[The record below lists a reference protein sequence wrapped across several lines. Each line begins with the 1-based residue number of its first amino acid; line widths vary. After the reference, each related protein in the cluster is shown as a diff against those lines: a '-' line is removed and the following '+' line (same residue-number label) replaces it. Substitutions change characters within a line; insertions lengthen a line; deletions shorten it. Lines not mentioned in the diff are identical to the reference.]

1 MKDLKIKN
9 IVIGI
14 LLIVL
19 VICIILLILEKQKE
33 NKIASNNIKPSIDN
47 VIMKIKDG
55 TLTKTG
61 ATVIITDNNVNPYTY
76 GIWFRIDKKID
87 DEWQELEPIG
97 TDIGI
102 FTEVAYVVGKNKK
115 LELEQDWSK
124 YYGTLETGEYRL
136 VKQQYEDGGYK
147 YFWVEFSI
155 ND

>member
-61 ATVIITDNNVNPYTY
+61 ATVIITDNNENPYTY

-115 LELEQDWSK
+115 LELE
-124 YYGTLETGEYRL
+124 
-136 VKQQYEDGGYK
+136 
-147 YFWVEFSI
+147 
-155 ND
+155 

>member
-1 MKDLKIKN
+1 MNKKKILVI
-9 IVIGI
+9 IVILVLVVI
-14 LLIVL
+14 SASLLIIGL
-19 VICIILLILEKQKE
+19 NNREINEKIE
-33 NKIASNNIKPSIDN
+33 PSMDN
-47 VIMKIKDG
+47 VTIEIKHG

-61 ATVIITDNNVNPYTY
+61 VTVIITDNNVNPYTY
-76 GIWFRIDKKID
+76 GMWFRIDKKIGD
-87 DEWQELEPIG
+87 DEWQELKPIG
-97 TDIGI
+97 TDISI

-115 LELEQDWSK
+115 LELNQDWSK